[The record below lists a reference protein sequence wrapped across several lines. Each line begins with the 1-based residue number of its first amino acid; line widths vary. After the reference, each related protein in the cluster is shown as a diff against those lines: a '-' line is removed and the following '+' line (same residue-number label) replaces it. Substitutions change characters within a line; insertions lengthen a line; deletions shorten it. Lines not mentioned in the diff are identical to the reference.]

1 LSAVGLS
8 AKLRAMY
15 CVLVFVR
22 GPEEGETI
30 AVPKG
35 ARVSIGR
42 SSKSTRKVRDTHL
55 SRVHLEIDYT
65 GSRALVRDMGS
76 RNGTYVNGR
85 RVRERALQDYDRVL
99 AGEQSWDVTYVHNL
113 SDLEDEAEE
122 TMSFLDQLKPC
133 TSCGRDITLA
143 TFADGD
149 VPEHGGEFLCPDCA
163 VVVNFETNEFH
174 GFEII
179 RRLGAGSAGLVFL
192 AKQVVLDRVVAL
204 KVLRRKQK
212 ISKRTEERFI
222 LEAATIS
229 RLDHPHIV
237 KVYDASPFPKGYFIV
252 MEYFDATDLQSLIEE
267 RGAPSV
273 PVATSIALQM
283 CKALHYSGEEGI
295 VHRDV
300 KPANILY
307 RADTGIAKLTDFG
320 LAKRIGISAGTRD
333 GEGVGTPCYM
343 PPEQVNN
350 ARNVDHRADVY
361 SLGASMYHLLSGRYP
376 IIANNLQEF
385 VQGILERDP
394 PPIERFNPRCPREI
408 CDVVRKAMAKKAP
421 DRYQDA
427 EQMYQALDRARLQYG
442 IPAPPLG
449 PS

>member
-1 LSAVGLS
+1 
-8 AKLRAMY
+8 MY

-22 GPEEGETI
+22 GPESGETI

-35 ARVSIGR
+35 SRLTIGR
-42 SSKSTRKVRDTHL
+42 SSKSGRKVRDTHL
-55 SRVHLEIDYT
+55 SRVHFEIDFT
-65 GSRALVRDMGS
+65 GPRALMRDLHS
-76 RNGTYVNGR
+76 RNGTFVNGKKT
-85 RVRERALQDYDRVL
+85 REQALQDYDRVL

-113 SDLEDEAEE
+113 TDLEDDAEE

-133 TSCGRDITLA
+133 VACGREITLA

-149 VPEHGGEFLCPDCA
+149 VPEHKGDYLCPDCSI
-163 VVVNFETNEFH
+163 VMSFETKDFH
-174 GFEII
+174 GFEVLK
-179 RRLGAGSAGLVFL
+179 RLGAGSAGLVFL
-192 AKQVVLDRVVAL
+192 ARQVVLDRVVAL

-222 LEAATIS
+222 REAATIS
-229 RLDHPHIV
+229 KLDHPHVV
-237 KVYDASPFPKGYFIV
+237 KVFDASPFPKGYFIV
-252 MEYFDATDLQSLIEE
+252 MEYFEAVDLQSLVEE

-273 PVATSIALQM
+273 PVAVSIGLQM
-283 CKALHYSGEEGI
+283 CKALDYAGREGI

-320 LAKRIGISAGTRD
+320 LAKRMGISAGTRD

-350 ARNVDHRADVY
+350 ARNVDNRADIY
-361 SLGASMYHLLSGRYP
+361 SLGASLYHLLTGRYP

-385 VQGILERDP
+385 VQGILEKDP
-394 PPIERFNPRCPREI
+394 PPIERFNPRVPTSICEI
-408 CDVVRKAMAKKAP
+408 VRKAMHKKP
-421 DRYQDA
+421 ERRYQTG
-427 EQMYQALDRARLQYG
+427 EEMFKALDVERQRYG
-442 IPAPPLG
+442 IPAPPLLC
-449 PS
+449 PT

>member
-1 LSAVGLS
+1 
-8 AKLRAMY
+8 MY
-15 CVLVFVR
+15 CVLVFMR
-22 GPEEGETI
+22 GPEQGETI

-35 ARVSIGR
+35 TRVSVGR
-42 SSKSTRKVRDTHL
+42 SSKSGRKVRDSHL
-55 SRVHLEIDYT
+55 SRVHFEVDYT
-65 GSRALVRDMGS
+65 GPRALVRDMGS
-76 RNGTYVNGR
+76 RNGTYVNGK
-85 RVRERALQDYDRVL
+85 RVREQKLNDYDRVL
-99 AGEQSWDVTYVHNL
+99 AGEQSWDVSYVHNL
-113 SDLEDEAEE
+113 ADLEDEAEE

-133 TSCGRDITLA
+133 VSCGREITLA

-149 VPEHGGEFLCPDCA
+149 VPESGGNYLCPDCSI
-163 VVVNFETNEFH
+163 VLSFESNEFH
-174 GFEII
+174 GFEILK
-179 RRLGAGSAGLVFL
+179 RLGAGSAGLVFL
-192 AKQVVLDRVVAL
+192 ARQIVLDRVVAL

-222 LEAATIS
+222 REAATIS
-229 RLDHPHIV
+229 KLDHPHIV

-252 MEYFDATDLQSLIEE
+252 MEYFEATDLQSLIEK

-273 PVATSIALQM
+273 PVAVSIGLQM
-283 CKALHYSGEEGI
+283 CKALHYSGKEGI

-307 RADTGIAKLTDFG
+307 RADTGVAKLTDFG

-361 SLGASMYHLLSGRYP
+361 SLGASLYHLLTGRYP

-394 PPIERFNPRCPREI
+394 PPIERFNPRVPREI
-408 CDVVRKAMAKKAP
+408 CEIVRKSMKKRAD
-421 DRYQDA
+421 DRFQDA
-427 EQMYQALDRARLQYG
+427 QEMYAALDAARRQYK
-442 IPAPPLG
+442 IPAPPQLG
-449 PS
+449 AR